1 MIVLHI
7 DLLISLEL
15 ADVATFVELCVA
27 TLQIYV
33 AYRSRTSEIEKHHY
47 ATPKRTRCK

>member
-15 ADVATFVELCVA
+15 ADVATFAELMRGYPA
-27 TLQIYV
+27 NL
-33 AYRSRTSEIEKHHY
+33 
-47 ATPKRTRCK
+47 RCLSV

>member
-15 ADVATFVELCVA
+15 ADVATFTELIVA
-27 TLQIYV
+27 ILQIYV
-33 AYRSRTSEIEKHHY
+33 AYRSRTSEIAKHHY
-47 ATPKRTRCK
+47 VTPKRTRRK